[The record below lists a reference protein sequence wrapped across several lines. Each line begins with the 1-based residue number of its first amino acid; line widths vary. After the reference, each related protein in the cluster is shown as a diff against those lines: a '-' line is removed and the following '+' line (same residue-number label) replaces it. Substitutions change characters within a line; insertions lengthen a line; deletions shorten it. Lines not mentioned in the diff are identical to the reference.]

1 MCEQL
6 ILIPTHFERQQLPL
20 DRGRLAKSA
29 IEVCGVGAVVAGV
42 RTARLLAHYQ
52 PSSVLLLGIAGAIGS
67 ALQVG
72 SAYEF
77 DSVAC
82 YGIGV
87 GCGSNYSTLAELGWE
102 DWLNPSVG
110 PDEDPLAEVLALKG
124 DQQGKPRPGTAR
136 QLLTAMAA
144 SASPQDVAW
153 RSEKFP
159 DAAAEDMEGYAV
171 ATACHMARVPLRII
185 RGISNAA
192 GDRQHE
198 RWRVAQ
204 ALQAAAELA
213 GQV

>member
-6 ILIPTHFERQQLPL
+6 ILVPTHFERQQLPL
-20 DRGRLAKSA
+20 DRGSLAKA
-29 IEVCGVGAVVAGV
+29 PLEVCGVGAVVAGV
-42 RTARLLAHYQ
+42 RTARLLSQYQ
-52 PSSVLLLGIAGAIGS
+52 PSSVLLLGIAGAIDS

-87 GCGSNYSTLAELGWE
+87 GSGSDYSTLSELDWE
-102 DWLNPSVG
+102 GWLNPDVG
-110 PDEDPLAEVLALKG
+110 SDEVPLGEVLSLRDG
-124 DQQGKPRPGTAR
+124 QQDKSTATAR

-144 SASPQDVAW
+144 SAGPQDVAG

-159 DAAAEDMEGYAV
+159 AAAAEDMEGYAV
-171 ATACHMARVPLRII
+171 ATACHLARVPLRII
-185 RGISNAA
+185 RGISNVA
-192 GDRQHE
+192 GDRQHQQ
-198 RWRVAQ
+198 WRVAQ

-213 GQV
+213 GQL